1 MDASMDG
8 KADGGMDDEMDVLVD
23 DEDDGWMNGGVT
35 MTVDSDRQW
44 ACSLS
49 LLFLSQKSCAW
60 SSMVARMLLI
70 IAVSAADVAAI
81 AFFWEQA

>member
-35 MTVDSDRQW
+35 MTVDSDRQ
-44 ACSLS
+44 
-49 LLFLSQKSCAW
+49 
-60 SSMVARMLLI
+60 
-70 IAVSAADVAAI
+70 
-81 AFFWEQA
+81 